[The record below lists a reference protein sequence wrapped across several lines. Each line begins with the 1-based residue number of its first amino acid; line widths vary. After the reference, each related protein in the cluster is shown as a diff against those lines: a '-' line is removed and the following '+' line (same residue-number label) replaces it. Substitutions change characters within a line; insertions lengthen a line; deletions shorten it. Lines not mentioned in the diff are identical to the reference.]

1 MEEKYYSPEKILAG
15 HAKPISYEAMKALG
29 EFLENRIC
37 KIKCVDGSYG
47 TGFFCNIPYNEWD
60 NLRVLMTNNHILKL
74 NDILPGKQIEF
85 SLFND
90 KKSYKILIDE
100 SRKIFTNEKYDLT
113 IIEMKKNDGLN
124 KNSFFDLDNQ
134 IFNDNAKIIFKN
146 EQIYLL
152 HYPKGIEMTSS
163 LGLIKSISEDDY
175 TIQHLCSSEEGSSG
189 GPLINATKFEV
200 IGIHK
205 GGAKNAK
212 NYNLGTLLKKPIE
225 QFKIKINL
233 EINQIKE
240 EIKMVEKE
248 NMIDNEKN
256 LYEDINNDVE
266 ILPLDSVQYDYNYK
280 TIIIGDSGVGKTCLS
295 HRACIGQFHEKLPST
310 IGFEYCP
317 FVVKYQKK
325 IIKLE
330 IWDTCGQ
337 EAYRSLIYSFF
348 NNASLAI
355 IVYAINNRKSFTSID
370 EWIRQCKTLCSP
382 DTKIILVGNKNDVG
396 EDE

>member
-205 GGAKNAK
+205 GG
-212 NYNLGTLLKKPIE
+212 E
-225 QFKIKINL
+225 
-233 EINQIKE
+233 
-240 EIKMVEKE
+240 KM
-248 NMIDNEKN
+248 
-256 LYEDINNDVE
+256 
-266 ILPLDSVQYDYNYK
+266 QK
-280 TIIIGDSGVGKTCLS
+280 TIILGHCL
-295 HRACIGQFHEKLPST
+295 
-310 IGFEYCP
+310 
-317 FVVKYQKK
+317 
-325 IIKLE
+325 
-330 IWDTCGQ
+330 
-337 EAYRSLIYSFF
+337 
-348 NNASLAI
+348 
-355 IVYAINNRKSFTSID
+355 
-370 EWIRQCKTLCSP
+370 
-382 DTKIILVGNKNDVG
+382 KNQ
-396 EDE
+396 